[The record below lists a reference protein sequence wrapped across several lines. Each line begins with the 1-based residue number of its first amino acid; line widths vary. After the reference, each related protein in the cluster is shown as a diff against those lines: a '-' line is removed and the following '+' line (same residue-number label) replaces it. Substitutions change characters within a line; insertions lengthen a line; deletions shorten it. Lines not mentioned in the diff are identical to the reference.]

1 MYFFFWFAFS
11 FGCGVGWGEWYVGFQ
26 CQGAIAEIDWDAI
39 WRDFIPG
46 LLVEC
51 KSLYPGCGLHSI
63 LPNAFPLG
71 FFCAEEVIQGR
82 QIMHEQ
88 HGRNPDWITLAAPI
102 ECRSGNKRKDGL
114 LGISF

>member
-1 MYFFFWFAFS
+1 MYFFFWFAF
-11 FGCGVGWGEWYVGFQ
+11 FFRCGVGWGEWYVGFQ

-39 WRDFIPG
+39 WHDFIPG

-71 FFCAEEVIQGR
+71 LF
-82 QIMHEQ
+82 
-88 HGRNPDWITLAAPI
+88 L
-102 ECRSGNKRKDGL
+102 CRRGHSGEADYA
-114 LGISF
+114 